1 MIYAWVYVPLV
12 RVYLCA
18 TIAKR
23 DLEPGGAQPTLSRP
37 ATMPHCHAVILRDK
51 THLACSAPSR
61 TSREGTTRWSPQD
74 RIYTVAAVST
84 AGLPPTAAIEPAR
97 RPPPSTVYAL
107 GESPYR

>member
-37 ATMPHCHAVILRDK
+37 ATMPHCHAVILHLWWWYADSK
-51 THLACSAPSR
+51 GSTHHGLLWLRPGSAFRFRHWPRAVLCLS
-61 TSREGTTRWSPQD
+61 GGAGD
-74 RIYTVAAVST
+74 R
-84 AGLPPTAAIEPAR
+84 
-97 RPPPSTVYAL
+97 
-107 GESPYR
+107 